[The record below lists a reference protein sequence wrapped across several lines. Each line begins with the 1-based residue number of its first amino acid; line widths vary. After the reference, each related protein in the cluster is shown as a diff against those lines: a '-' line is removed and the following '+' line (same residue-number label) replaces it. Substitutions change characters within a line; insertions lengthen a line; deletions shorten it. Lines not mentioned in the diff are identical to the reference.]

1 MLNLSVNNE
10 FSKLSTV
17 VLGIGLDFGGCP
29 SLQEAYDPKSKQ
41 NIANNTFPVESD
53 ILRELAGFF
62 SIFNHYNIDVI
73 RPINISKCN
82 QIFVRDVGF
91 VIEDIF
97 FISNMIN
104 KRSDELLGFKSIIN
118 SIGSGSINRIP
129 ADVYVE
135 GGDVIV
141 SEENI
146 FIGFSKKNDFIQYE
160 VSRTNEEA
168 LAFFSD
174 KFPNKKVIG
183 FELAKS
189 DDNPLENCL
198 HLDCCFQPL
207 GLGHAIVYEDG
218 FKNKNDV
225 ELIYDIFG
233 KSNIIIIN
241 NQEMTNMFSNI
252 FSISDNVIV
261 SDKSFIRL
269 NADLRERGYTVEE
282 VVFSEIS
289 KMGGLLRCSTL
300 PLIRNN
306 EK

>member
-1 MLNLSVNNE
+1 M
-10 FSKLSTV
+10 
-17 VLGIGLDFGGCP
+17 
-29 SLQEAYDPKSKQ
+29 
-41 NIANNTFPVESD
+41 
-53 ILRELAGFF
+53 
-62 SIFNHYNIDVI
+62 NHYNIDVI
-73 RPINISKCN
+73 RPVNISKCN

-91 VIEDIF
+91 VIEDLF

-118 SIGSGSINRIP
+118 NIDSNSIIRIP
-129 ADVYVE
+129 NDIYVE

-160 VSRTNEEA
+160 VSRTNEQA
-168 LAFFSD
+168 LAFFAD

-189 DDNPLENCL
+189 DDNPLDNCL

-207 GLGHAIVYEDG
+207 GLGHAIVYKDG

-233 KSNIIIIN
+233 KSNIIVIN
-241 NQEMTNMFSNI
+241 NQRCLICFQI
-252 FSISDNVIV
+252 FFQFLTMLLFQTKVLLDLIQIYAKEVIKWKR
-261 SDKSFIRL
+261 SHFQKSPKWE
-269 NADLRERGYTVEE
+269 DYY
-282 VVFSEIS
+282 VVQHY
-289 KMGGLLRCSTL
+289 
-300 PLIRNN
+300 P
-306 EK
+306 